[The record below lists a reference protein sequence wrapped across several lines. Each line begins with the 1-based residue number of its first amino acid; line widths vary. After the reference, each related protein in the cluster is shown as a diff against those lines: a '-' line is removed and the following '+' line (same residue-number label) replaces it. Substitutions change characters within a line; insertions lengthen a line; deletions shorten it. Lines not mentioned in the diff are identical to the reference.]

1 MSRQGDLVK
10 VLTLIDESL
19 SDLNSAA
26 AQKQQITS
34 LPASFSST
42 TYLNTLTRDLLEQQK
57 QNATLLEEN
66 EVLRRRL
73 HMQGGSTALVSNS
86 TTDPTQYND
95 YTTTTTYKDALS
107 TTIAQCITT
116 INTKVDQQAELLHA
130 KQVDG
135 MCSLSHADVQASLNR
150 CLAQLQRFRESEMIA
165 KQQRNDLFV
174 SAERDRDKLA
184 AAMLEI
190 QHLQG
195 VRRGMEERLEA
206 FELENMRLTNDLSRE
221 RECTN
226 GANEFVKDSQMDML
240 NSKNEKTLLL
250 QEIDTLKNQ
259 NYRLVNEVDEIRNLQ
274 QGL

>member
-107 TTIAQCITT
+107 TTIEMKLQMEIAVHATTATFVASTQIRLAIT
-116 INTKVDQQAELLHA
+116 Q
-130 KQVDG
+130 
-135 MCSLSHADVQASLNR
+135 
-150 CLAQLQRFRESEMIA
+150 
-165 KQQRNDLFV
+165 
-174 SAERDRDKLA
+174 
-184 AAMLEI
+184 
-190 QHLQG
+190 
-195 VRRGMEERLEA
+195 
-206 FELENMRLTNDLSRE
+206 
-221 RECTN
+221 
-226 GANEFVKDSQMDML
+226 
-240 NSKNEKTLLL
+240 
-250 QEIDTLKNQ
+250 
-259 NYRLVNEVDEIRNLQ
+259 
-274 QGL
+274 

>member
-26 AQKQQITS
+26 QKEQISS

-73 HMQGGSTALVSNS
+73 NMQGGSTALVSN
-86 TTDPTQYND
+86 TTANPTQYND

-116 INTKVDQQAELLHA
+116 INTKVDEQAELLRA

-150 CLAQLQRFRESEMIA
+150 CLAQLQRFRDSELIA

-226 GANEFVKDSQMDML
+226 GANEFVKDSQMDLL
-240 NSKNEKTLLL
+240 NSKNEKKLLL
-250 QEIDTLKNQ
+250 QELETLKNQ